1 MKVLL
6 TVDPQIPVPP
16 KLYGGIERIVEGL
29 AIEMRHKGHTIG
41 LVANAKSEVV
51 VNYMRPWASEDPK
64 SRVSHIQNTFAL
76 RKAVNEF
83 KPQLLHSFSRLGYM
97 LPLLPSRLPKLMS
110 YQRHTGGRQISLA
123 NRLAGGSLS
132 FTGCS
137 DFIVQMGQR
146 WGAEWTTI
154 HNFVDTNFYK
164 FNQTVAED
172 APLVFLSRL
181 ERIKGAHS
189 AIAIAKATGRRLII
203 AGNTV
208 DQDEGKEYWHTEIE
222 PHLNRDRVEYAG
234 PVNDEQKRTLL
245 SNAAALIV
253 PIEWDEPFGIVF
265 TEALACG
272 TPVISCPRGALPEII
287 RHGVEGFLIRD
298 VHEGCVAV
306 NNLCKIERSACRKR
320 VDDQFSRRVVVDR
333 YDSLYKQIVNTTRI

>member
-16 KLYGGIERIVEGL
+16 KFYGGIERIVEGL
-29 AIEMRHKGHTIG
+29 VIGMRYKGHTIG

-51 VNYMRPWASEDPK
+51 VDYMRPWASEDAS
-64 SRVSHIQNTFAL
+64 SRVSHIQNTLTL

-83 KPQLLHSFSRLGYM
+83 KPQLLHSFSRLVYM

-110 YQRHTGGRQISLA
+110 YQRHTGGRQIRIA

-164 FNQTVAED
+164 FNPTVPDD

-181 ERIKGAHS
+181 ERIKGAHT
-189 AIAIAKATGRRLII
+189 AIAIARATGRRLVI

-208 DQDEGKEYWHTEIE
+208 AHDEGKEYWRVEIE
-222 PHLNRDRVEYAG
+222 PHLNRDGIEYLG
-234 PVNDEQKRTLL
+234 TVNDEQKRTLL

-287 RHGVEGFLIRD
+287 RNGVEGFLIRD
-298 VHEGCVAV
+298 VREGCNAV
-306 NNLCKIERSACRKR
+306 SNLSKVERSACRKR
-320 VDDQFSRRVVVDR
+320 VEEQFSRRVVVDR
-333 YDSLYKQIVNTTRI
+333 YDSLYKQLVNTTRI